1 MKIPHTTK
9 VLLLASAFGIG
20 PALAADTLIPDQP
33 MMIDGIETVCS
44 GTSLANRADPQW
56 LAYTLRVEFTGKGGQ
71 YLGNEQ
77 IRVTGN
83 EFDVAVSCQG
93 PWMSMKLPSGSYH
106 IAADVEAAGHME
118 MNVRVPASGHRVVMM
133 HFPNAGGEVTKT
145 VNDRIA
151 LR

>member
-1 MKIPHTTK
+1 MKIRHTAK
-9 VLLLASAFGIG
+9 VLLFASVFGIAPG
-20 PALAADTLIPDQP
+20 LAAQTLLPDQP

-44 GTSLANRADPQW
+44 GTSLANRTDPKW
-56 LAYTLRVEFTGKGGQ
+56 HAYNLRVEFVGKGGQ

-83 EFDVAVSCQG
+83 EFDVSVQCQG

-106 IAADVEAAGHME
+106 IAADVEAAGHMD
-118 MNVRVPASGHRVVMM
+118 MDARVPGSGQRVVTMR
-133 HFPNAGGEVTKT
+133 FPNAGGEVTKP

>member
-9 VLLLASAFGIG
+9 VLLFASAFGIA
-20 PALAADTLIPDQP
+20 PALAAEPLIPDQP
-33 MMIDGIETVCS
+33 MMIDGIETVCT
-44 GTSLANRADPQW
+44 GTSLANRNEPKW
-56 LAYTLRVEFTGKGGQ
+56 RAYNLRVEFVGKGGQ

-83 EFDVAVSCQG
+83 EFDLSVQCKG
-93 PWMSMKLPSGSYH
+93 PWMAMKLPSGTYH
-106 IAADVEAAGHME
+106 VAADVEAAGHME
-118 MNVRVPASGHRVVMM
+118 MNVRVSTGGQRVVMM
-133 HFPNAGGEVTKT
+133 RFPNAGGEVTKT

>member
-9 VLLLASAFGIG
+9 VLLFASAFGIA
-20 PALAADTLIPDQP
+20 PALAAEPLIPDQP
-33 MMIDGIETVCS
+33 MMIDGIETVCT
-44 GTSLANRADPQW
+44 GTSLANRVEPQW
-56 LAYTLRVEFTGKGGQ
+56 RGYTLRIEFVGKGGQ

-83 EFDVAVSCQG
+83 ELDVSVQCKG
-93 PWMSMKLPSGSYH
+93 PWMAMKLPSGSYH

-118 MNVRVPASGHRVVMM
+118 MNVRVAASGQRVVVMR
-133 HFPNAGGEVTKT
+133 FPNAGGEVSQPF
-145 VNDRIA
+145 NDRLA

>member
-9 VLLLASAFGIG
+9 VLFFASAFSIA
-20 PALAADTLIPDQP
+20 PALAAETLVPDQA
-33 MMIDGIETVCS
+33 MMIDGIETVCT
-44 GTSLANRADPQW
+44 GTSLANRADPKW
-56 LAYTLRVEFTGKGGQ
+56 RAYNLRVEFVGKGGQ

-83 EFDVAVSCQG
+83 EFDLSVQCQG

-118 MNVRVPASGHRVVMM
+118 MDVRVPANGQRVVLMR
-133 HFPNAGGEVTKT
+133 FPNAGGEVTKT